1 MASKRLRKARE
12 LSNVELKYSL
22 DEALE
27 IMQKYTAANSAK
39 FDESVDV
46 AIRLGVDPKQ
56 GDQQVRGAVAMPNGL
71 GKTIRVAVFAK
82 PERVKDAK
90 DAGADVYGSDDLV
103 DIVKDGK
110 MDFDI
115 CIATPD
121 MMGVL
126 SKLGKVLGPKGLM
139 PNPKLGTVT
148 DDIKGAVKSAKAGQV
163 EYKVE
168 KAGIVH
174 AAIGKASF
182 SAKALKENIVA
193 LYEAVLAAKPS
204 GAKGN
209 YVKDFYISSSM
220 GLSIRLDLE
229 KIVG

>member
-1 MASKRLRKARE
+1 MSSKRIRKARE
-12 LSNVELKYSL
+12 LSNPELKYSL
-22 DEALE
+22 DEALSVME
-27 IMQKYTAANSAK
+27 KYAANGKVK
-39 FDESVDV
+39 FDESLDV

-56 GDQQVRGAVAMPNGL
+56 GDQQVRGAIEMPNGL
-71 GKTIRVAVFAK
+71 GKTVRVAVFCK

-90 DAGADVYGSDDLV
+90 ASGADVYGSDDFV
-103 DIVKDGK
+103 EEVKGGK
-110 MDFDI
+110 MDFDV

-121 MMGVL
+121 MMGAL

-148 DDIKGAVKSAKAGQV
+148 DDIVGAVKSAKAGKV

-174 AAIGKASF
+174 AAVGKLSF
-182 SAKALKENIVA
+182 SSKALKENVIA
-193 LYEAVLAAKPS
+193 LYNAVLAAKPS

>member
-1 MASKRLRKARE
+1 MASKRIRKARE
-12 LSNVELKYSL
+12 LSNPELKYSL
-22 DEALE
+22 DEALSVME
-27 IMQKYTAANSAK
+27 KYVASNKTK
-39 FDESVDV
+39 FDESLDV

-56 GDQQVRGAVAMPNGL
+56 GDQQVRGAIEMPNGL
-71 GKTIRVAVFAK
+71 GKTVRVAVFCK

-90 DAGADVYGSDDLV
+90 SAGADVYGSDDFV
-103 DIVKDGK
+103 EEVKNGK
-110 MDFDI
+110 MDFDV

-121 MMGVL
+121 MMGAL

-148 DDIKGAVKSAKAGQV
+148 DDIVGAVKSAKAGKV

-174 AAIGKASF
+174 AAVGKLSF
-182 SAKALKENIVA
+182 SSKALKENVLA
-193 LYEAVLAAKPS
+193 LYNAVLAAKPS

-220 GLSIRLDLE
+220 GVSIRLDLE